1 MDEKQ
6 ISIFNEIF
14 GSLDNILGDE
24 ESDGLQVIGAILAMP
39 DEQFEIVKTSIQDS
53 IEEVFNSTDAQIA
66 FAQMMNINGVKIED
80 FTDNIDELVNSIND
94 LAAEGVEL
102 SESKKDFLK
111 FIFTSFV
118 NSMSLSQ
125 RVSRRI
131 ISIPIVLCRDD
142 AKLPTYATNGSAAM
156 DIYAPEEYIIA
167 PGECKIIP
175 TGLKVNIPKGYA
187 LLIQPRSGLS
197 RKTKLRVANTPGLID
212 SDYHEEIGVIIE
224 NIDDPIKDTTLET
237 IQDYDVTGEHMA
249 GSHLESVNLYGS
261 SFTIGKGERFAQMRL
276 VEVPIVNW
284 LPVSSLGEFENDH
297 GAGFGSTGTN

>member
-1 MDEKQ
+1 MEEKQ

-14 GSLDNILGDE
+14 SSLDKVLGDE
-24 ESDGLQVIGAILAMP
+24 TNDGLQIIGAILIMP
-39 DEQFEIVKTSIQDS
+39 DEQFEAIKSTLYDS
-53 IEEVFNSTDAQIA
+53 IENVFNSTDAQIA

-80 FTDNIDELVNSIND
+80 FTDNIDELIQSIND

-131 ISIPIVLCRDD
+131 ISIPIELCRDN
-142 AKLPTYATNGSAAM
+142 AKLPMYATNGSAAM
-156 DIYAPEEYIIA
+156 DIYSPEEYTIA
-167 PGECKIIP
+167 PGETILIP
-175 TGLKVNIPKGYA
+175 TGLKVDIPTGYA

-212 SDYHEEIGVIIE
+212 NDYHGEICVIVE
-224 NIDDPIKDTTLET
+224 NIDAPIKDTTLET
-237 IQDYDVTGEHMA
+237 IQDYDVTGERMA

-276 VEVPIVNW
+276 IEVPMVNW
-284 LPVSSLGEFENDH
+284 LEVSSLGNFENDH
-297 GAGFGSTGTN
+297 GEGFGSTGKT